1 MIEVQSGFD
10 KENLEYKEL
19 EYRIMCGQLFQ
30 QNVIDRAKG
39 IIAKPMPSEW
49 YDIKKCRVK
58 DDDDEETIQRKE
70 FNSKI
75 VAAIKPYFMGISN
88 FI

>member
-1 MIEVQSGFD
+1 MIE
-10 KENLEYKEL
+10 K
-19 EYRIMCGQLFQ
+19 II

-58 DDDDEETIQRKE
+58 DDDDETYAID
-70 FNSKI
+70 KI
-75 VAAIKPYFMGISN
+75 VAILLNKGCKRKSF
-88 FI
+88 